1 MSLKQKI
8 STLWYFITHPKIYI
22 ASRAQNWF
30 VGDLIVKS
38 FTGEYH
44 KMELAHLHGMVTY
57 LIIGAWTGSGFVREG
72 HYFDEIN
79 KKQSIKN
86 RVYYL

>member
-22 ASRAQNWF
+22 ASRSQNWF

-38 FTGEYH
+38 FSGDYY
-44 KMELAHLHGMVTY
+44 KMELAHLHGEVTY
-57 LIIGAWTGSGFVREG
+57 LMMGAWTGSGFLKQG
-72 HYFDEIN
+72 YCTDEIN
-79 KKQSIKN
+79 AKQLREN
-86 RVYYL
+86 NVYLL